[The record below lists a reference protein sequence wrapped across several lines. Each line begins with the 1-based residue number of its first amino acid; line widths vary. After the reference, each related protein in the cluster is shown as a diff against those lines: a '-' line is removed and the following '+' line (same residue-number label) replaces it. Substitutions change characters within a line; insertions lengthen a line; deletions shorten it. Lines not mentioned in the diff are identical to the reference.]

1 LFLALAACLRA
12 QQTWQLTSF
21 LQTLLANERAINDV
35 SADRGLDRW
44 SELVAD
50 DALAAY
56 DPGFATKAEVRSD
69 TGWHEARC
77 MEELTRYA

>member
-44 SELVAD
+44 SEVVAD

-69 TGWHEARC
+69 IGWHEARC